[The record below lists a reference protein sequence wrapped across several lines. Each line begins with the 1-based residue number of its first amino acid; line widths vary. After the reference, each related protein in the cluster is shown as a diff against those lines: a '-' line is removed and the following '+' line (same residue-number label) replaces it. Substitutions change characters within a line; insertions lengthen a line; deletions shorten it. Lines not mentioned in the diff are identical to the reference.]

1 MGQIYVASVCLIFMW
16 AGSKWFMEGG
26 ESRGSKC
33 RITNICPGPLFS
45 LSLAIFENFSWIS
58 LNWKKETTIQ
68 SNRLRVR
75 LDFQVPGETRKMAVN
90 CFWRNKSQDIQR
102 KHWIKIHRFA
112 FTNGITCRG
121 LFPLF
126 VPIRATFAAVSN
138 SPLAQS
144 ASLDR
149 AGSQGFKLET
159 LGYYL
164 PDPGAAT
171 SQEHQCKGWRGQISR
186 D

>member
-1 MGQIYVASVCLIFMW
+1 MWLLFAWFLCELVVNDLWMEEKAGAASAEQLTF
-16 AGSKWFMEGG
+16 A
-26 ESRGSKC
+26 
-33 RITNICPGPLFS
+33 PALFF
-45 LSLAIFENFSWIS
+45 LSLWQSLKTSLESLWI
-58 LNWKKETTIQ
+58 WKKETTIQ

-75 LDFQVPGETRKMAVN
+75 LDFQVPGETSKMAVN

-102 KHWIKIHRFA
+102 KHWIKIHHFA
-112 FTNGITCRG
+112 FTNGIICRG

-144 ASLDR
+144 ALLDR